1 MSLGFA
7 AALPC
12 SAGPTGSLNDQ
23 QANNISLLNSFL
35 KTRSW
40 GHLWCP
46 GDPLFHRP
54 SHPRLP
60 QRLPRTRRE
69 RRLLPPGGDMLEG
82 KAHLWKWDVL
92 HVLGGR
98 IPGCSWSGGLGSMPP
113 DGSCPFSCSQ
123 AGGWWSS
130 SGTLRNLQQVLTSSH
145 KVQHRGQDT
154 WGITSVTR

>member
-23 QANNISLLNSFL
+23 QANSISLLNSFL

-69 RRLLPPGGDMLEG
+69 RRLLPPGGDMLRAKHICGSEMFSMFLVG
-82 KAHLWKWDVL
+82 ESQDAADQVVWDRCPLTVSSHLAVL
-92 HVLGGR
+92 KQVAGD
-98 IPGCSWSGGLGSMPP
+98 PP
-113 DGSCPFSCSQ
+113 Q
-123 AGGWWSS
+123 EL
-130 SGTLRNLQQVLTSSH
+130 SGTFCFYIQQVLTSSH

-154 WGITSVTR
+154 